1 MLINEGLGNLDEGAV
16 SIALSNLVRQL
27 TLDILFA
34 YSADY
39 ISIFVAIL
47 RKTTTRI
54 WKR

>member
-1 MLINEGLGNLDEGAV
+1 MLINEGLGNLDKGAV
-16 SIALSNLVRQL
+16 SIASRAPVN
-27 TLDILFA
+27 LDILFG

-54 WKR
+54 